1 MQIAPTVGTPFQ
13 ASLVL
18 QRLNILHKEDINFD
32 PVMILEDPYR
42 LEERALDLVEQASVK
57 ELYRILYIL
66 SRHRHRNMS
75 LIRAVS
81 YHLNKSDL
89 SDLSAV
95 QLSNL
100 LYACAVLK
108 VFDTPLLEKTSLA
121 LQTKQRELTPKLA
134 QSVLTSMSLL
144 RWGHSQTVQ
153 YMVDQLNCRN
163 WSSALFHSDDE
174 CVSKTK
180 DIPLSLSLGRA
191 DRVAIVM
198 SLANLNKNNP
208 MCCELVH
215 KVIATPDVS
224 ELQKSSPFLWL
235 DVVWSLAVLK
245 LLNANLAASVLTEDF
260 WGSLPVSDSF
270 QSIVNFTKINNI
282 NIAAKY
288 EIQGYTGPYLP
299 DTFCP
304 SDAKLLLRSERKAAE
319 KVISALLHMAPRDSY
334 AILDATVE
342 GGYVIDAEFFVDD
355 SGEPQPLTKVGKS
368 SSLLHRVA
376 LKVLDF
382 PDLTLPDLEMTG
394 LHAMEARHLSY
405 QGFTVVH
412 V

>member
-1 MQIAPTVGTPFQ
+1 M
-13 ASLVL
+13 
-18 QRLNILHKEDINFD
+18 
-32 PVMILEDPYR
+32 
-42 LEERALDLVEQASVK
+42 EQASVK

-108 VFDTPLLEKTSLA
+108 VFDTPLLEKASLA

-235 DVVWSLAVLK
+235 DVVFSLAILK

-260 WGSLPVSDSF
+260 WGSLPGKGHFLFLVLSHVFECKIVHMSKYSYKLFCFLVIFCSWPSSF
-270 QSIVNFTKINNI
+270 FALFFNKYNI
-282 NIAAKY
+282 
-288 EIQGYTGPYLP
+288 Q
-299 DTFCP
+299 
-304 SDAKLLLRSERKAAE
+304 
-319 KVISALLHMAPRDSY
+319 
-334 AILDATVE
+334 
-342 GGYVIDAEFFVDD
+342 
-355 SGEPQPLTKVGKS
+355 
-368 SSLLHRVA
+368 
-376 LKVLDF
+376 
-382 PDLTLPDLEMTG
+382 
-394 LHAMEARHLSY
+394 
-405 QGFTVVH
+405 H
-412 V
+412 VQDIY